1 MRQHEEMQV
10 SKRSDACV
18 LEIGAGAT
26 CPDRR
31 ELLTRLLAVALAD
44 AMFWPCGGATAEA
57 LPLGRDQF
65 LALSAKLC
73 AMQIK
78 DEALA
83 DAIQNAL
90 VGRFAAK
97 ELKHIDSI
105 LESSSPQDAD
115 HQISR
120 SGLGELAKSIVAV
133 WYSGQVGAGEA
144 ARVLAYEDALAW
156 PATGYA
162 KAPGTCG
169 IFGEWTAKP
178 ARAFDSGHRQ

>member
-1 MRQHEEMQV
+1 M

-18 LEIGAGAT
+18 SEIGAGAT
-26 CPDRR
+26 GPDRR

-44 AMFWPCGGATAEA
+44 AMFWPCCGATTEA
-57 LPLGRDQF
+57 LPLAHDRF

-73 AMQIK
+73 VMQIK

-97 ELKHIDSI
+97 ELKHIASI
-105 LESSSPQDAD
+105 LESSSPHDAD
-115 HQISR
+115 HLISR
-120 SGLGELAKSIVAV
+120 SGLGELAKSIVAA

-144 ARVLAYEDALAW
+144 TRVLAYEDALAW
-156 PATGYA
+156 TATGYA

-169 IFGEWTAKP
+169 VFGDWTAKP
-178 ARAFDSGHRQ
+178 AYAFDSGHRR